1 MVKLL
6 SPSEKSYK
14 NEEGAKTN
22 KQNSIKVIK
31 SFNFYSCNDS
41 SSIDTYKIFKY
52 FLIAKPLYI
61 VVI

>member
-31 SFNFYSCNDS
+31 SFNFYSW
-41 SSIDTYKIFKY
+41 K
-52 FLIAKPLYI
+52 
-61 VVI
+61 